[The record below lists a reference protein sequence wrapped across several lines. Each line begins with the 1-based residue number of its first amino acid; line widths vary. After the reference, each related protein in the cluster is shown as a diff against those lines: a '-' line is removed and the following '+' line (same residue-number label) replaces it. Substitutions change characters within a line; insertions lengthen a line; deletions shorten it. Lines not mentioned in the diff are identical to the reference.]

1 MRTHYQVL
9 GVSQTATQQ
18 EIEEVADAL
27 AQMYENGDA
36 RTVAQFEQ
44 RHKEIET
51 AYLTLSD
58 IEKRA
63 EYDRELE
70 ETEKRLAAK
79 SSATP
84 FTLNDL
90 IEEKSLSDGIPPSL
104 SEEDDEVNN
113 QGMLIGTTL
122 VITILA
128 MLTGNGGVAL
138 IVAIIGA
145 LIYVYSRPKKQK
157 EIPIPFETPEAITP
171 TRKFIT
177 QEDGFAGYSPRSEP
191 TNISPELEY
200 HVRMVNESVDIID
213 SSTEAKTMLYR
224 LGFLEENLN
233 EVLKIIPDNESA
245 MQMYAMLPE
254 IRRKVHTKAVVETVK
269 KLSSKA
275 ELAKLASTKQ
285 RYAKEA
291 LIMIDA
297 AMKTGIADQKTV
309 MAEANGL
316 RRYIAQVEIDEY
328 VGKAKRHEFK
338 GQKSKAL
345 EFYKDALYSALN
357 DDIPDGEQSDVIEHL
372 KSKLAELEQ
381 NG

>member
-1 MRTHYQVL
+1 
-9 GVSQTATQQ
+9 
-18 EIEEVADAL
+18 
-27 AQMYENGDA
+27 
-36 RTVAQFEQ
+36 
-44 RHKEIET
+44 
-51 AYLTLSD
+51 
-58 IEKRA
+58 
-63 EYDRELE
+63 
-70 ETEKRLAAK
+70 
-79 SSATP
+79 
-84 FTLNDL
+84 
-90 IEEKSLSDGIPPSL
+90 
-104 SEEDDEVNN
+104 
-113 QGMLIGTTL
+113 
-122 VITILA
+122 
-128 MLTGNGGVAL
+128 
-138 IVAIIGA
+138 
-145 LIYVYSRPKKQK
+145 
-157 EIPIPFETPEAITP
+157 
-171 TRKFIT
+171 
-177 QEDGFAGYSPRSEP
+177 
-191 TNISPELEY
+191 
-200 HVRMVNESVDIID
+200 MVNESVDIID